1 MGDFLEEAGQ
11 LMSLSMMVSASS
23 GPSRLMGGG
32 GELLEVGNN
41 RSSDAIFPSPCYSA
55 MMT

>member
-32 GELLEVGNN
+32 RAPGGGKQQ
-41 RSSDAIFPSPCYSA
+41 IQ
-55 MMT
+55 